1 MAKRLLLLAAIL
13 LGFAFYVNSGALRE
27 EVPIKKDLALLPLAA
42 SGWQGR
48 NYYFDDLVLDKLRV
62 SNYIMRNYRRGD
74 QGVSLYIGYYASQRE
89 GAQIHSPKHCLPGGG
104 WQNLSESI
112 HTIPLDG
119 GRTLNYVQSVYEKE
133 GVRDVF
139 IYWYK
144 MKNVSITNEYLLKA
158 YMIIN
163 SFKYRRNDA
172 AFIRLSATSGDD
184 IEGTVA
190 TLQAFMHDFVPLL
203 DDYLPE

>member
-1 MAKRLLLLAAIL
+1 M
-13 LGFAFYVNSGALRE
+13 
-27 EVPIKKDLALLPLAA
+27 
-42 SGWQGR
+42 
-48 NYYFDDLVLDKLRV
+48 
-62 SNYIMRNYRRGD
+62 
-74 QGVSLYIGYYASQRE
+74 
-89 GAQIHSPKHCLPGGG
+89 
-104 WQNLSESI
+104 
-112 HTIPLDG
+112 
-119 GRTLNYVQSVYEKE
+119 
-133 GVRDVF
+133 RDVF